1 MEESHKLERYILVGD
16 LKTQNRNV
24 FMYLSSSISCRLY
37 CSINVS
43 SFGSLI
49 LGEKILHIIETGVN

>member
-1 MEESHKLERYILVGD
+1 MSAIYIFVCDLE
-16 LKTQNRNV
+16 TQNRNV

-37 CSINVS
+37 CSTNVS

-49 LGEKILHIIETGVN
+49 LREKMLHINETGVN